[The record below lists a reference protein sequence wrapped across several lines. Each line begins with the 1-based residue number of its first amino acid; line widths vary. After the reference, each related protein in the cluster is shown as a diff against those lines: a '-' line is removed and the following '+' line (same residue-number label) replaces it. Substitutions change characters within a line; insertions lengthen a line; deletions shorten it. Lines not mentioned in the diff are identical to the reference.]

1 VSRLF
6 FWSKKRGYAQDD
18 AGDNK
23 NIYWYIV
30 FSGVVW
36 GGVMLDE
43 MTKNKIYLLVFW
55 LWISLWKSCR

>member
-6 FWSKKRGYAQDD
+6 FWSKKREYGQDTQVVR
-18 AGDNK
+18 K

-30 FSGVVW
+30 FTGVVW

-43 MTKNKIYLLVFW
+43 MTKNKIYLLVFR
-55 LWISLWKSCR
+55 LWISLWKKC

>member
-6 FWSKKRGYAQDD
+6 FWSKKSGYAQ
-18 AGDNK
+18 ACGEIRK

-30 FSGVVW
+30 FTGVVW

-43 MTKNKIYLLVFW
+43 MTKNKIYLLVFK
-55 LWISLWKSCR
+55 LWISLWKKC